1 MYDEI
6 WDKKAELLIR
16 DEVKESELEE
26 GGTSG
31 GKIISSELGGRE
43 GEKSEVGDREMGR
56 RVITFKIVTRW

>member
-43 GEKSEVGDREMGR
+43 GVKSEVEDFEMGR

>member
-6 WDKKAELLIR
+6 WDKKAESLIR

-31 GKIISSELGGRE
+31 GKIISSDLGGRE
-43 GEKSEVGDREMGR
+43 GEKSEVEDCEMGR